1 MYFHNLLIECILFYL
16 KLYSFI
22 EIKILLLMEY
32 LYDLYYSD
40 YYKIVMFNNKQITN
54 QYINKNL
61 EGIDISNK
69 QYDLLIFQDDRNC
82 LLIDN
87 KEEYLKFTL
96 SYFMKKCDIL
106 NNKSDEDICVIK
118 LCNFTFSLI
127 VIYIND
133 KEYEIKLKNYY
144 YNFYVVGNKINI
156 HFIKYFAYKYLQIK
170 ENIEDYKLIIVDNDC
185 KYIDNL
191 TNNNTIV
198 FYENKYELK

>member
-1 MYFHNLLIECILFYL
+1 
-16 KLYSFI
+16 
-22 EIKILLLMEY
+22 MEY
-32 LYDLYYSD
+32 IYDLYYSD

-54 QYINKNL
+54 QYVNKNL

-82 LLIDN
+82 LLINN
-87 KEEYLKFTL
+87 KEEYLNFTL

-106 NNKSDEDICVIK
+106 NNKSNEDMCVIK
-118 LCNFTFSLI
+118 LCNFTFNLV

-156 HFIKYFAYKYLQIK
+156 HFIKYFAYRYLQVK
-170 ENIEDYKLIIVDNDC
+170 ENIEDYKLVIVDNEC

-191 TNNNTIV
+191 TNKDTIV
-198 FYENKYELK
+198 FCENKYELK